1 MSTYFNADNTNSL
14 EIRNI
19 RKIKVNTDFTDST
32 KIENNQPTIQV
43 DTNDTETLAV
53 EDVNIDENF
62 NLGVAEKYATQNN
75 TVEDKIQ
82 ILLNQQVSA
91 ANKRETVQPV
101 IFEDED
107 FSSKPTTSNKVNNAA
122 FSCEVNSLERNLPN
136 WLVNKIKINLVNYEQ
151 GSEDYNNKFI
161 EKALDA
167 MESSGFLVNNRFE
180 SLGIKNLDLEQKY
193 NNIQNKILQD
203 TKPLADMTKAQNRL
217 EAANAN
223 AANKTKTVN
232 KDFADNTVAE
242 QNNTVTNTVAPTT
255 YSASTA
261 IAKKPQTVEELNQA
275 LNVAEDEKATQQQA
289 LNDATS
295 GSSEELQGL
304 QANIDQNYQTYT
316 EQLEKVD
323 VELAEQFKKIEAD
336 LNDKETEVKTNEQNI
351 STKETEISN
360 SQTTY
365 DNAVSHTSS
374 LKGQKELLENQKSNL
389 SSSNMQPEQLTPAQ
403 RQIDSQISS
412 ISGAISEAETAE
424 QEALKDLDKQKE
436 ELEKLKEKKEKLAGE
451 FDDIKQEK
459 ADFEAKLPA
468 ENQELNNAKTNYENS
483 KAEYARVQANAV
495 SGAQNGIEAA
505 QNKINNIKTEI
516 ANLENNSIKYDYGVG
531 AKTMYNSKVG
541 EQLANAAHIVDGTGG
556 WCLRGVTKTLNRAFG
571 LQGENY
577 TASRASAAADAADF
591 LAGDKEGWEVFSQH
605 FMEDTLATREDLD
618 NLPAGAVVI
627 WDRSVGP
634 YGHISVSLGN
644 GLESSDHIQ
653 SQAKW
658 EGNFRVFYPVQ

>member
-19 RKIKVNTDFTDST
+19 RKIKVNKDFTDST

-43 DTNDTETLAV
+43 NTNDTETLAV

-91 ANKRETVQPV
+91 ANKPETVQPV

-107 FSSKPTTSNKVNNAA
+107 FSSKPTTSNKVNNTA
-122 FSCEVNSLERNLPN
+122 FSSEVNSLERNLPN
-136 WLVNKIKINLVNYEQ
+136 WLVNEIKINLVNYEQ

-161 EKALDA
+161 EKALDT

-203 TKPLADMTKAQNRL
+203 TKPLADMAKAQNRL

-223 AANKTKTVN
+223 AANKTETVN

-261 IAKKPQTVEELNQA
+261 SAEKPQTVEELNQA
-275 LNVAEDEKATQQQA
+275 LNAAEAEKATQQQA
-289 LNDATS
+289 LSDATS

-304 QANIDQNYQTYT
+304 QANIDQNYQAYT

-323 VELAEQFKKIEAD
+323 VDLAKQFEEIEAN
-336 LNDKETEVKTNEQNI
+336 LNDKETDVKTNEQNI

-374 LKGQKELLENQKSNL
+374 LKNQKELLENQKSNL
-389 SSSNMQPEQLTPAQ
+389 SSSNMQPEQLASAQ
-403 RQIDSQISS
+403 SQIDTQISS
-412 ISGAISEAETAE
+412 ISDAISEAETAE
-424 QEALKDLDKQKE
+424 KEALEDLDKQKE
-436 ELEKLKEKKEKLAGE
+436 ELEKLNEEKEKLAGE
-451 FDDIKQEK
+451 LDDIKQEK

-531 AKTMYNSKVG
+531 AKTMYNSQVG

>member
-91 ANKRETVQPV
+91 TNKRETVQPV

-203 TKPLADMTKAQNRL
+203 TKPLANMTKAQNRL

-223 AANKTKTVN
+223 AANKTETVN
-232 KDFADNTVAE
+232 KDFAD
-242 QNNTVTNTVAPTT
+242 NTVAPTT

-336 LNDKETEVKTNEQNI
+336 LNDKETEVKINEQNI

-365 DNAVSHTSS
+365 NNAVSHTSS
-374 LKGQKELLENQKSNL
+374 LKAQKELLENQKSNL
-389 SSSNMQPEQLTPAQ
+389 SSSNMQPEQLTSAQ
-403 RQIDSQISS
+403 SQINTQISS
-412 ISGAISEAETAE
+412 ISEAISEAETAE

-436 ELEKLKEKKEKLAGE
+436 ELEKLNEEKEKLAGE

-658 EGNFRVFYPVQ
+658 DGNFRVFYPIQ

>member
-1 MSTYFNADNTNSL
+1 MSDYFNADNTNSL

-19 RKIKVNTDFTDST
+19 RKIKVNKDFTDST

-43 DTNDTETLAV
+43 NTNDTETLAV

-91 ANKRETVQPV
+91 ANKPETVQPV

-107 FSSKPTTSNKVNNAA
+107 FSSKPTTSNKVNNTA
-122 FSCEVNSLERNLPN
+122 FSSEVNSLERNLPN
-136 WLVNKIKINLVNYEQ
+136 WLVNEIKINLVNYEQ

-161 EKALDA
+161 EKALDT

-203 TKPLADMTKAQNRL
+203 TKPLADMAKAQNRL

-223 AANKTKTVN
+223 AANKTETVN

-261 IAKKPQTVEELNQA
+261 SAEKPQTVEELNQA
-275 LNVAEDEKATQQQA
+275 LNAAEAEKATQQQA

-295 GSSEELQGL
+295 GSSAELQGL

-323 VELAEQFKKIEAD
+323 VELAEQFKEIEAH
-336 LNDKETEVKTNEQNI
+336 LNDKETEVKTNEKNI

-374 LKGQKELLENQKSNL
+374 LKAQKELLENQKSNL
-389 SSSNMQPEQLTPAQ
+389 SSSNMQPDQLTSAQ
-403 RQIDSQISS
+403 SQIDTQLSS

-436 ELEKLKEKKEKLAGE
+436 ELEKLNEEKERLAGE

>member
-203 TKPLADMTKAQNRL
+203 TKPLANMTKAQNRL

-223 AANKTKTVN
+223 AANKTETVN
-232 KDFADNTVAE
+232 KDFAD
-242 QNNTVTNTVAPTT
+242 NTVAPTT

-323 VELAEQFKKIEAD
+323 VDLAKQFKVIEEK
-336 LNDKETEVKTNEQNI
+336 LNAKETEVKTNEQNI

-389 SSSNMQPEQLTPAQ
+389 SSSNMQPEQLTSAQ
-403 RQIDSQISS
+403 SQINTQISS
-412 ISGAISEAETAE
+412 ISEAISEAETAE
-424 QEALKDLDKQKE
+424 QEALEDLDKQKE
-436 ELEKLKEKKEKLAGE
+436 ELEKLNEEKEKLAGE

-658 EGNFRVFYPVQ
+658 DGNFRVFYPVQ

>member
-43 DTNDTETLAV
+43 NTNDTETLAV

-91 ANKRETVQPV
+91 ANKPETVQPV

-107 FSSKPTTSNKVNNAA
+107 FSSKPTTSNKVNNTA
-122 FSCEVNSLERNLPN
+122 FSSEVNSLERNLPN
-136 WLVNKIKINLVNYEQ
+136 WLVNEIKINLVNYEQ

-161 EKALDA
+161 EKALDT

-203 TKPLADMTKAQNRL
+203 TKPLADMAKAQNRL

-223 AANKTKTVN
+223 AANKTETVN

-261 IAKKPQTVEELNQA
+261 SAEKPQTVEELNQA
-275 LNVAEDEKATQQQA
+275 LNVAEGEKATQQQA
-289 LNDATS
+289 LSDATS

-304 QANIDQNYQTYT
+304 QANIDQNYQAYT

-323 VELAEQFKKIEAD
+323 VELAKQFEEIEAN
-336 LNDKETEVKTNEQNI
+336 LNDKETDVKTNEQNI
-351 STKETEISN
+351 ATKETEISN

-374 LKGQKELLENQKSNL
+374 LKNQKDLLENQKSNL
-389 SSSNMQPEQLTPAQ
+389 SSSNMQPEQLASAQ
-403 RQIDSQISS
+403 SQIGTQISN
-412 ISGAISEAETAE
+412 ISGAILEAETAE
-424 QEALKDLDKQKE
+424 KEALRDLNKQKE
-436 ELEKLKEKKEKLAGE
+436 DLKKLNEEKEKLAGE
-451 FDDIKQEK
+451 LDGIKRDK

-531 AKTMYNSKVG
+531 AKTMYNSQVG

>member
-19 RKIKVNTDFTDST
+19 RKIKVNKDFTDST

-43 DTNDTETLAV
+43 NTNDTETLAV

-91 ANKRETVQPV
+91 ANKPETVQPV

-107 FSSKPTTSNKVNNAA
+107 FSNKPTTSNKVNNTA
-122 FSCEVNSLERNLPN
+122 FSSEVNSLERNLPN
-136 WLVNKIKINLVNYEQ
+136 WLVNEIKINLVNYEQ

-161 EKALDA
+161 EKALDT

-203 TKPLADMTKAQNRL
+203 TKPLADMAKAQNRL

-223 AANKTKTVN
+223 AANKTETVN

-261 IAKKPQTVEELNQA
+261 SAEKPQTVEELNQA
-275 LNVAEDEKATQQQA
+275 LNAAEGEKATQQQA
-289 LNDATS
+289 LSDATS

-304 QANIDQNYQTYT
+304 QANIDQNYQAYT

-323 VELAEQFKKIEAD
+323 VDLAKQFEEIEAK
-336 LNDKETEVKTNEQNI
+336 LNDKETDVKTNEQNI

-374 LKGQKELLENQKSNL
+374 LKNQKELLENQKSNL
-389 SSSNMQPEQLTPAQ
+389 SSSNMQPEQLASAQ
-403 RQIDSQISS
+403 SQIDTQISS
-412 ISGAISEAETAE
+412 ISDAISEAETAE
-424 QEALKDLDKQKE
+424 KEALEDLDKQKE
-436 ELEKLKEKKEKLAGE
+436 ELEKLNEEKEKLAGE
-451 FDDIKQEK
+451 LDDIKQEK

-531 AKTMYNSKVG
+531 AKTMYNSQVG

>member
-203 TKPLADMTKAQNRL
+203 TKPLANMTKAQNRL

-223 AANKTKTVN
+223 AANKTETVN
-232 KDFADNTVAE
+232 KDFAD
-242 QNNTVTNTVAPTT
+242 NTVAPTT

-336 LNDKETEVKTNEQNI
+336 LNDKETEVKINEQNI

-365 DNAVSHTSS
+365 NNAVSHTSS
-374 LKGQKELLENQKSNL
+374 LKAQKELLENQKSNL
-389 SSSNMQPEQLTPAQ
+389 SSSNMQPEQLTSAQ
-403 RQIDSQISS
+403 SQINTQISS
-412 ISGAISEAETAE
+412 ISEAISEAETAE

-436 ELEKLKEKKEKLAGE
+436 ELEKLNEEKEKLAGE

-658 EGNFRVFYPVQ
+658 DGNFRVFYPIQ

>member
-19 RKIKVNTDFTDST
+19 RKFKVNTDFTDST

-43 DTNDTETLAV
+43 NTNDTETLAV

-91 ANKRETVQPV
+91 ANKPETVQPV

-107 FSSKPTTSNKVNNAA
+107 FSNKPTTSNKVNNTA
-122 FSCEVNSLERNLPN
+122 FSSEVNSLERNLPN
-136 WLVNKIKINLVNYEQ
+136 WLVNEIKINLVNYEQ

-161 EKALDA
+161 EKALDT

-203 TKPLADMTKAQNRL
+203 TKPLADMAKAQNRL

-223 AANKTKTVN
+223 VANKTETVN

-261 IAKKPQTVEELNQA
+261 SAEKPQTVEELNQA
-275 LNVAEDEKATQQQA
+275 LNAAEAEKATQQQA
-289 LNDATS
+289 LSDATS

-304 QANIDQNYQTYT
+304 QANIDQNYQAYT

-323 VELAEQFKKIEAD
+323 VDLAKQFEEIEAN
-336 LNDKETEVKTNEQNI
+336 LNDKETDVKTNEQNI

-374 LKGQKELLENQKSNL
+374 LKDQKELLENQKSNL
-389 SSSNMQPEQLTPAQ
+389 SSSNMQPEQLASAQ
-403 RQIDSQISS
+403 SQIDTQISS

-424 QEALKDLDKQKE
+424 QEALKDLNQQKE
-436 ELEKLKEKKEKLAGE
+436 DLKKLNEEKEKLAGE
-451 FDDIKQEK
+451 LDGIKQEK

-531 AKTMYNSKVG
+531 AKTMYNSQVG

>member
-19 RKIKVNTDFTDST
+19 RKIKVNKDFTDST

-43 DTNDTETLAV
+43 NTNDTETLAV

-91 ANKRETVQPV
+91 ANKPETVQPV

-107 FSSKPTTSNKVNNAA
+107 FSSKPTTSNKVNNTA
-122 FSCEVNSLERNLPN
+122 FSSEVNSLERNLPN
-136 WLVNKIKINLVNYEQ
+136 WLVNEIKINLVNYEQ

-161 EKALDA
+161 EKALDT

-203 TKPLADMTKAQNRL
+203 TKPLADMAKAQNRL

-223 AANKTKTVN
+223 AANKTETVN

-261 IAKKPQTVEELNQA
+261 SAEKPQTVEELNQA
-275 LNVAEDEKATQQQA
+275 LNAAEGEKATQQQA
-289 LNDATS
+289 LSDATS

-304 QANIDQNYQTYT
+304 QANIDQNYQAYT

-323 VELAEQFKKIEAD
+323 VDLAEQFKEIEAN
-336 LNDKETEVKTNEQNI
+336 LNAKETEVTNNQQAITEQ
-351 STKETEISN
+351 ETTVSN

-374 LKGQKELLENQKSNL
+374 LKDQKDLLENQKSNL
-389 SSSNMQPEQLTPAQ
+389 SSSNMQPEQLASAQ
-403 RQIDSQISS
+403 SQIGTQISN
-412 ISGAISEAETAE
+412 ISGAILEAETAE
-424 QEALKDLDKQKE
+424 KEALRDLNKQKE
-436 ELEKLKEKKEKLAGE
+436 DLKKLNEEKEKLAGE
-451 FDDIKQEK
+451 LDGIKRDK

-531 AKTMYNSKVG
+531 AKTMYNSQVG

>member
-43 DTNDTETLAV
+43 NTNDTETLAV

-82 ILLNQQVSA
+82 ILLNQQVTTVD
-91 ANKRETVQPV
+91 KPETVQPV

-107 FSSKPTTSNKVNNAA
+107 FSSKPTTKVNNTA
-122 FSCEVNSLERNLPN
+122 FSSEVNSLERNLPN
-136 WLVNKIKINLVNYEQ
+136 WLVNEIKINLVNYEQ

-161 EKALDA
+161 EKALDT

-203 TKPLADMTKAQNRL
+203 TKPLADMAKAQNRL

-223 AANKTKTVN
+223 AANKTETVN

-261 IAKKPQTVEELNQA
+261 SAEKPQTVEELNQA
-275 LNVAEDEKATQQQA
+275 LNVAEGEKTTQQQA

-295 GSSEELQGL
+295 GSSAELQGL

-323 VELAEQFKKIEAD
+323 VELAKQFKEIEAH
-336 LNDKETEVKTNEQNI
+336 LNDKETDVKKNEQNI

-374 LKGQKELLENQKSNL
+374 LKNQKDLLENQKSNL
-389 SSSNMQPEQLTPAQ
+389 SSSNMQPEQLASAQ
-403 RQIDSQISS
+403 SQIDTQISS

-424 QEALKDLDKQKE
+424 KEALRDLNKQKE
-436 ELEKLKEKKEKLAGE
+436 DLKKLNEEKEKLAGE
-451 FDDIKQEK
+451 LDGIKQEK

-495 SGAQNGIEAA
+495 SGAQSGIEAA

-531 AKTMYNSKVG
+531 AKTMYNSEVG

>member
-19 RKIKVNTDFTDST
+19 RKIKVNKDFTDST

-43 DTNDTETLAV
+43 NTNDTETLAV

-91 ANKRETVQPV
+91 ANKPETVQPV

-107 FSSKPTTSNKVNNAA
+107 FSSKPTTSNKVNNTA
-122 FSCEVNSLERNLPN
+122 FSSEVNSLERNLPN
-136 WLVNKIKINLVNYEQ
+136 WLVNEIKINLVNYEQ

-161 EKALDA
+161 EKALDT

-203 TKPLADMTKAQNRL
+203 TKPLADMAKAQNRL

-223 AANKTKTVN
+223 AANKTETAN
-232 KDFADNTVAE
+232 KDFADNTVVE

-261 IAKKPQTVEELNQA
+261 SAEKPQTVEELNQA
-275 LNVAEDEKATQQQA
+275 LNAAEAEKATQQQA
-289 LNDATS
+289 LSDATS

-304 QANIDQNYQTYT
+304 QANIDQNYQAYT

-323 VELAEQFKKIEAD
+323 VDLAKQFEEIEAN
-336 LNDKETEVKTNEQNI
+336 LNDKETDVKTNEQNI

-374 LKGQKELLENQKSNL
+374 LKNQKELLENQKSNL
-389 SSSNMQPEQLTPAQ
+389 SSSNMQPEQLASAQ
-403 RQIDSQISS
+403 SQIDTQISS
-412 ISGAISEAETAE
+412 ISDAISEAETAE
-424 QEALKDLDKQKE
+424 KEALEDLDKQKE
-436 ELEKLKEKKEKLAGE
+436 ELEKLNEEKEKLAGE
-451 FDDIKQEK
+451 LDDIKQEK

-531 AKTMYNSKVG
+531 AKTMYNSQVG

>member
-19 RKIKVNTDFTDST
+19 RKIKVNKDFTDST

-43 DTNDTETLAV
+43 NTNDTETLAV

-107 FSSKPTTSNKVNNAA
+107 FSSKPTTSNKVNNTA
-122 FSCEVNSLERNLPN
+122 FSSEVNSLERNLPN
-136 WLVNKIKINLVNYEQ
+136 WLVNEIKINLVNYEQ

-161 EKALDA
+161 EKALDT

-203 TKPLADMTKAQNRL
+203 TKPLADMAKAQNRL

-223 AANKTKTVN
+223 AANKTETVN

-261 IAKKPQTVEELNQA
+261 SAEKPQTVEELNQA
-275 LNVAEDEKATQQQA
+275 LNAAEAEKATQQQA
-289 LNDATS
+289 LSDATS

-304 QANIDQNYQTYT
+304 QANIDQNYQAYT

-323 VELAEQFKKIEAD
+323 VELAEQFKEIEAH
-336 LNDKETEVKTNEQNI
+336 LNDKETEVKTNEKNI

-374 LKGQKELLENQKSNL
+374 LKAQKELLENQKSNL
-389 SSSNMQPEQLTPAQ
+389 SSSNMQPDQLTSAQ
-403 RQIDSQISS
+403 SQIDTQLSN

-424 QEALKDLDKQKE
+424 QEALRDLNKQKE
-436 ELEKLKEKKEKLAGE
+436 DLKKLNEEKEKLAGE
-451 FDDIKQEK
+451 LDGIKQEK

-495 SGAQNGIEAA
+495 SGAQSGIEAA

-531 AKTMYNSKVG
+531 AKTMYNSEVG

>member
-1 MSTYFNADNTNSL
+1 MSDYFNADNTNSL

-19 RKIKVNTDFTDST
+19 RKIKVNTDFADST

-43 DTNDTETLAV
+43 NTNDTETLAV

-91 ANKRETVQPV
+91 ANKPETVQPV

-136 WLVNKIKINLVNYEQ
+136 WLVNEIKINLVNYKQ

-161 EKALDA
+161 EKALDT

-203 TKPLADMTKAQNRL
+203 TKPLADMAKAQNRL

-223 AANKTKTVN
+223 AANKTETVN

-261 IAKKPQTVEELNQA
+261 STEKPQTVEELNQA
-275 LNVAEDEKATQQQA
+275 LNAAEAEKTTQQQA

-295 GSSEELQGL
+295 GSSAELQGL

-323 VELAEQFKKIEAD
+323 VELAEQFKEIEAH

-374 LKGQKELLENQKSNL
+374 LKAQKELLENQKSNL
-389 SSSNMQPEQLTPAQ
+389 SSSNMQPDQLTSAQ
-403 RQIDSQISS
+403 SQIDTQLSS

-436 ELEKLKEKKEKLAGE
+436 ELEKLNEEKERLAGE

-658 EGNFRVFYPVQ
+658 EGNFRVFYPIQ

>member
-43 DTNDTETLAV
+43 NTNDTETLAV

-107 FSSKPTTSNKVNNAA
+107 FSSKPTTSNKVNNTA
-122 FSCEVNSLERNLPN
+122 FSSEVNSLERNLPN
-136 WLVNKIKINLVNYEQ
+136 WLVNEIKINLVNYEQ

-161 EKALDA
+161 EKALDT

-203 TKPLADMTKAQNRL
+203 TKPLADMAKAQNRL

-223 AANKTKTVN
+223 AANKTETVN

-261 IAKKPQTVEELNQA
+261 SAEKPQTVEELNQA
-275 LNVAEDEKATQQQA
+275 LNAAEGEKATQQQA
-289 LNDATS
+289 LSDATS

-304 QANIDQNYQTYT
+304 QANIDQNYQAYT

-323 VELAEQFKKIEAD
+323 VDLAKQFEEIEAK
-336 LNDKETEVKTNEQNI
+336 LNDKETDVKTNEQNI

-374 LKGQKELLENQKSNL
+374 LKNQKDLLENQKSNL
-389 SSSNMQPEQLTPAQ
+389 SSSNMQPEQLASAQ
-403 RQIDSQISS
+403 SQIGTQISN
-412 ISGAISEAETAE
+412 ISGAILEAETAE
-424 QEALKDLDKQKE
+424 KEALRDLNKQKE
-436 ELEKLKEKKEKLAGE
+436 DLKKLNEEKEKLAGE
-451 FDDIKQEK
+451 LDGIKRDK

-531 AKTMYNSKVG
+531 AKTMYNSQVG

>member
-336 LNDKETEVKTNEQNI
+336 LNDKETEVKINEQNI

-365 DNAVSHTSS
+365 NNAVSHTSS
-374 LKGQKELLENQKSNL
+374 LKAQKELLENQKSNL
-389 SSSNMQPEQLTPAQ
+389 SSSNMQPEQLTSVQ

-658 EGNFRVFYPVQ
+658 DGKFRVFYPIQ

>member
-323 VELAEQFKKIEAD
+323 VDLAKQFKVIEAK
-336 LNDKETEVKTNEQNI
+336 LNAKETEVKTNEQNI

-389 SSSNMQPEQLTPAQ
+389 SSSNMQPEQLTSAQ
-403 RQIDSQISS
+403 NQIDSQISS

-436 ELEKLKEKKEKLAGE
+436 ELEKLNEKKEKLAGE

-653 SQAKW
+653 PQAKW
-658 EGNFRVFYPVQ
+658 DGNFRVFYPIR

>member
-19 RKIKVNTDFTDST
+19 RKIKVNKDFTDST

-43 DTNDTETLAV
+43 NTNDTETLAV

-91 ANKRETVQPV
+91 ANKPETVQPV

-107 FSSKPTTSNKVNNAA
+107 FSSKPTTSNKVNNTA
-122 FSCEVNSLERNLPN
+122 FSSEVNSLERNLPN
-136 WLVNKIKINLVNYEQ
+136 WLVNEIKINLVNYEQ

-161 EKALDA
+161 EKALDT

-203 TKPLADMTKAQNRL
+203 TKPLADMAKAQNRL

-223 AANKTKTVN
+223 AANKTETVN

-261 IAKKPQTVEELNQA
+261 SAEKPQTVEELNQA
-275 LNVAEDEKATQQQA
+275 LNAAEAEKATQQQA
-289 LNDATS
+289 LSDATS

-304 QANIDQNYQTYT
+304 QANIDQNYQAYT

-323 VELAEQFKKIEAD
+323 VDLAKQFEEIEAN
-336 LNDKETEVKTNEQNI
+336 LNDKETDVKTNEQNI

-374 LKGQKELLENQKSNL
+374 LKNQKELLENQKSNL
-389 SSSNMQPEQLTPAQ
+389 SSSNMQPEQLASAQ
-403 RQIDSQISS
+403 SQIGTQISN
-412 ISGAISEAETAE
+412 ISGAILEAETAE
-424 QEALKDLDKQKE
+424 KEALRDLNKQKE
-436 ELEKLKEKKEKLAGE
+436 DLKKLNEEKEKLAGE
-451 FDDIKQEK
+451 LDDIKQEK

-495 SGAQNGIEAA
+495 SGAQSGIEAA

-531 AKTMYNSKVG
+531 AKTMYNSEVG

>member
-91 ANKRETVQPV
+91 TNKRETVQPV
-101 IFEDED
+101 IFEDDD

-203 TKPLADMTKAQNRL
+203 TKPLANMTKAQNRL

-223 AANKTKTVN
+223 AANKTETVN
-232 KDFADNTVAE
+232 KDFAD
-242 QNNTVTNTVAPTT
+242 NTVAPTT

-336 LNDKETEVKTNEQNI
+336 LNDKETEVKINEQNI

-365 DNAVSHTSS
+365 NNAVSHTSS
-374 LKGQKELLENQKSNL
+374 LKAQKELLENQKSNL
-389 SSSNMQPEQLTPAQ
+389 SSSNMQPEQLTSAQ
-403 RQIDSQISS
+403 SQINTQISS
-412 ISGAISEAETAE
+412 ISEAISEAETAE

-436 ELEKLKEKKEKLAGE
+436 ELEKLNEEKEKLAGE

-658 EGNFRVFYPVQ
+658 DGNFRVFYPIQ

>member
-203 TKPLADMTKAQNRL
+203 TKPLANMTKAQNRL

-223 AANKTKTVN
+223 AANKTETVN
-232 KDFADNTVAE
+232 KDFAD
-242 QNNTVTNTVAPTT
+242 NTVAPTT

-295 GSSEELQGL
+295 GSSQELQGL

-389 SSSNMQPEQLTPAQ
+389 SSSNMQPEQLTSAQ
-403 RQIDSQISS
+403 SQINTQISS
-412 ISGAISEAETAE
+412 ISEAISEAETAE

-436 ELEKLKEKKEKLAGE
+436 ELEKLNEEKEKLAGE
-451 FDDIKQEK
+451 FDAIKQEK

-516 ANLENNSIKYDYGVG
+516 ANLENKSIKYDYGVG

-556 WCLRGVTKTLNRAFG
+556 WCLRGVTKTLNRAFV

-658 EGNFRVFYPVQ
+658 DGNFRVFYPIR

>member
-19 RKIKVNTDFTDST
+19 RKIKVNKDFTDST

-43 DTNDTETLAV
+43 NTNDTETLAV

-107 FSSKPTTSNKVNNAA
+107 FSSKPTTSNKVNNTA
-122 FSCEVNSLERNLPN
+122 FSSEVNSLERNLPN
-136 WLVNKIKINLVNYEQ
+136 WLVNEIKINLVNYEQ

-161 EKALDA
+161 EKALDT

-203 TKPLADMTKAQNRL
+203 TKPLADMAKAQNRL

-223 AANKTKTVN
+223 AANKTETVN

-261 IAKKPQTVEELNQA
+261 SAEKPQTVEELNQA
-275 LNVAEDEKATQQQA
+275 LNAAEAEKATQQQA
-289 LNDATS
+289 LSDATS
-295 GSSEELQGL
+295 GSSAELQGL

-323 VELAEQFKKIEAD
+323 VDLAKQFEEIEAK
-336 LNDKETEVKTNEQNI
+336 LNAKETDVKTNEQNI

-374 LKGQKELLENQKSNL
+374 LKNQKDLLENQKSNL
-389 SSSNMQPEQLTPAQ
+389 SSSNMQPEQLASAQ
-403 RQIDSQISS
+403 SQIDAQISS
-412 ISGAISEAETAE
+412 ISDAISEAETAE
-424 QEALKDLDKQKE
+424 QEALEDLDKQKE
-436 ELEKLKEKKEKLAGE
+436 ELEKLNEEKERLAGE

-577 TASRASAAADAADF
+577 TASRTSAAADAADF

>member
-91 ANKRETVQPV
+91 TNKRETVQPV

-203 TKPLADMTKAQNRL
+203 TKPLANMTKAQNRL

-223 AANKTKTVN
+223 AANKTETVN
-232 KDFADNTVAE
+232 KDFAD
-242 QNNTVTNTVAPTT
+242 NTVAPTT

-365 DNAVSHTSS
+365 NNAVSHTSS
-374 LKGQKELLENQKSNL
+374 LKAQKELLENQKSNL
-389 SSSNMQPEQLTPAQ
+389 SSSNMQPEQLTSAQ

-436 ELEKLKEKKEKLAGE
+436 ELEKLNEEKEKLAGE

-658 EGNFRVFYPVQ
+658 DGNFRVFYPIQ

>member
-19 RKIKVNTDFTDST
+19 RKIKVNKDFTDST

-43 DTNDTETLAV
+43 NTNDTETLAV

-107 FSSKPTTSNKVNNAA
+107 FSSKPTTSNKVNNTA
-122 FSCEVNSLERNLPN
+122 FSSEVNSLERNLPN
-136 WLVNKIKINLVNYEQ
+136 WLVNEIKINLVNYEQ

-161 EKALDA
+161 EKALDT

-203 TKPLADMTKAQNRL
+203 TKPLADMAKAQNRL

-223 AANKTKTVN
+223 AANKTETVN

-261 IAKKPQTVEELNQA
+261 SAEKPQTVEELNQA
-275 LNVAEDEKATQQQA
+275 LNAAEAEKATQQQA
-289 LNDATS
+289 LSDATS

-304 QANIDQNYQTYT
+304 QANIDQNYQAYT

-323 VELAEQFKKIEAD
+323 VDLAKQFEEIEAN
-336 LNDKETEVKTNEQNI
+336 LNDKETDVKTNEQNI

-374 LKGQKELLENQKSNL
+374 LKNQKELLENQKSNL
-389 SSSNMQPEQLTPAQ
+389 SSSNMQPEQLASAQ
-403 RQIDSQISS
+403 SQIDTQISS
-412 ISGAISEAETAE
+412 ISDAISEAETAE
-424 QEALKDLDKQKE
+424 QEALKDLDNQKE
-436 ELEKLKEKKEKLAGE
+436 DLKKLNEEKEKLAGE
-451 FDDIKQEK
+451 LDDIKQEK

>member
-43 DTNDTETLAV
+43 NTNDTETLAV

-91 ANKRETVQPV
+91 ANKPETVQPV

-107 FSSKPTTSNKVNNAA
+107 FSSKPTTSNKVNNTA
-122 FSCEVNSLERNLPN
+122 FSSEVNSLERNLPN
-136 WLVNKIKINLVNYEQ
+136 WLVNEIKINLVNYEQ

-161 EKALDA
+161 EKALDT

-203 TKPLADMTKAQNRL
+203 TKPLADMAKAQNRL

-223 AANKTKTVN
+223 AANKTETVN

-261 IAKKPQTVEELNQA
+261 SAEKPQTVEELNQA
-275 LNVAEDEKATQQQA
+275 LNAAEAEKATQQQA
-289 LNDATS
+289 LSDATS
-295 GSSEELQGL
+295 GSSAELQGL
-304 QANIDQNYQTYT
+304 QANIDQNYQAYT

-323 VELAEQFKKIEAD
+323 VELAKQFKEIEAN
-336 LNDKETEVKTNEQNI
+336 LNAKETEVTNNQQAITEQ
-351 STKETEISN
+351 ETTVSN

-374 LKGQKELLENQKSNL
+374 LKDQKELLENQKSNL
-389 SSSNMQPEQLTPAQ
+389 SSSNMQPEQLASAQ
-403 RQIDSQISS
+403 SQIDAQISS
-412 ISGAISEAETAE
+412 ISDAISEAETAE
-424 QEALKDLDKQKE
+424 QEALKDLDNQKE
-436 ELEKLKEKKEKLAGE
+436 ELEKLNEEKEKLAGE
-451 FDDIKQEK
+451 LDDIKQEK

-483 KAEYARVQANAV
+483 KAEFASAQANAV
-495 SGAQNGIEAA
+495 SGAQSGIEAA

-531 AKTMYNSKVG
+531 AKTMYNSQVG

>member
-19 RKIKVNTDFTDST
+19 RKIKVNKDFTDST

-43 DTNDTETLAV
+43 NTNDTETLAV
-53 EDVNIDENF
+53 ENVNIDENF

-75 TVEDKIQ
+75 IVEDKIQ

-107 FSSKPTTSNKVNNAA
+107 FSSKPTTSNKVNNTA
-122 FSCEVNSLERNLPN
+122 FSSEVNSLERNLPN
-136 WLVNKIKINLVNYEQ
+136 WLVNEIKINLVNYEQ

-161 EKALDA
+161 EKALDT

-203 TKPLADMTKAQNRL
+203 TKPLADMAKAQNRL

-223 AANKTKTVN
+223 AANKTETVN

-261 IAKKPQTVEELNQA
+261 SAEKPQTVEELNQA
-275 LNVAEDEKATQQQA
+275 LNVAEAEKATQQQA
-289 LNDATS
+289 LSDATS
-295 GSSEELQGL
+295 GSSEELQGM

-323 VELAEQFKKIEAD
+323 VELAKQFKEIEAN
-336 LNDKETEVKTNEQNI
+336 LNAKETEVKTNEQNI

-374 LKGQKELLENQKSNL
+374 LKDQKELLENQKSNL
-389 SSSNMQPEQLTPAQ
+389 SSSNMQPEQLASAQ
-403 RQIDSQISS
+403 SQIDAQISS
-412 ISGAISEAETAE
+412 ISDAISEAETAE
-424 QEALKDLDKQKE
+424 QEALRDLNKQKE
-436 ELEKLKEKKEKLAGE
+436 DLKKLNEEKEKLAGE
-451 FDDIKQEK
+451 LDGFKQEK

-531 AKTMYNSKVG
+531 AKTMYNSQVG

>member
-19 RKIKVNTDFTDST
+19 RKIKVNKDFTDST

-43 DTNDTETLAV
+43 NTNDTETLAV

-82 ILLNQQVSA
+82 ILLNQQVTTVD
-91 ANKRETVQPV
+91 KPETVQPV

-107 FSSKPTTSNKVNNAA
+107 FSSKPTTKVNNTA
-122 FSCEVNSLERNLPN
+122 FSSEVNSLERNLPN
-136 WLVNKIKINLVNYEQ
+136 WLVNEIKINLVNYEQ

-161 EKALDA
+161 EKALDT

-203 TKPLADMTKAQNRL
+203 TKPLADMAKAQNRL

-223 AANKTKTVN
+223 AANKTETVN

-261 IAKKPQTVEELNQA
+261 SAEKPQTVEELNQA
-275 LNVAEDEKATQQQA
+275 LNVAEGEKTTQQQA

-295 GSSEELQGL
+295 GSSAELQGL

-323 VELAEQFKKIEAD
+323 VELAKQFKEIEAH
-336 LNDKETEVKTNEQNI
+336 LNDKETEVKTNEKNI

-374 LKGQKELLENQKSNL
+374 LKAQKELLENQKSNL
-389 SSSNMQPEQLTPAQ
+389 SSSNMQPEQLTSAQ
-403 RQIDSQISS
+403 SQIDTQLSS

-424 QEALKDLDKQKE
+424 QEALEDLDKQKE
-436 ELEKLKEKKEKLAGE
+436 ELEKLNEEKERLAGE

-658 EGNFRVFYPVQ
+658 EGNFRVFYPIQ

>member
-43 DTNDTETLAV
+43 NTNDTETLAV

-82 ILLNQQVSA
+82 ILLNQQVTTVD
-91 ANKRETVQPV
+91 KPETVQPV

-107 FSSKPTTSNKVNNAA
+107 FSSKPTTKVNNTA
-122 FSCEVNSLERNLPN
+122 FSSEVNSLERNLPN
-136 WLVNKIKINLVNYEQ
+136 WLVNEIKINLVNYEQ

-161 EKALDA
+161 EKALDT

-203 TKPLADMTKAQNRL
+203 TKPLADMAKAQNRL

-223 AANKTKTVN
+223 AANKTETVN

-261 IAKKPQTVEELNQA
+261 SAEKPQTVEELNQA
-275 LNVAEDEKATQQQA
+275 LNVAEGEKTTQQQA

-295 GSSEELQGL
+295 GSSAELQGL

-323 VELAEQFKKIEAD
+323 VELAKQFKEIEAH
-336 LNDKETEVKTNEQNI
+336 LNDKETEVKTNEKNI

-374 LKGQKELLENQKSNL
+374 LKAQKELLENQKSNL
-389 SSSNMQPEQLTPAQ
+389 SSSNMQPEQLTSAQ
-403 RQIDSQISS
+403 SQIDTQLSS

-424 QEALKDLDKQKE
+424 QEALEDLDKQKE
-436 ELEKLKEKKEKLAGE
+436 ELEKLNEEKERLAGE

-658 EGNFRVFYPVQ
+658 EGNFRVFYPIQ

>member
-43 DTNDTETLAV
+43 NTNDTETLAV

-82 ILLNQQVSA
+82 ILLNQQVST
-91 ANKRETVQPV
+91 ANKHETVQPV

-136 WLVNKIKINLVNYEQ
+136 WLVNEIKINLVNYEQ

-223 AANKTKTVN
+223 AANKTETVN

-261 IAKKPQTVEELNQA
+261 SAEKPQTVEELNQA
-275 LNVAEDEKATQQQA
+275 LNVAEGEKTTQQQA

-295 GSSEELQGL
+295 GSSAELQGL

-323 VELAEQFKKIEAD
+323 VELAEQFKEIEAN
-336 LNDKETEVKTNEQNI
+336 LNAKETEVKTNEQNI

-374 LKGQKELLENQKSNL
+374 LKAQKELLENQKSNL
-389 SSSNMQPEQLTPAQ
+389 SSSNMQPEQLTSAQ
-403 RQIDSQISS
+403 SQIDAQISS
-412 ISGAISEAETAE
+412 ISDAISEAETAE
-424 QEALKDLDKQKE
+424 KEALEDLDKQKE
-436 ELEKLKEKKEKLAGE
+436 ELEKLNEEKEKLAGE
-451 FDDIKQEK
+451 LDDIKQEK

-495 SGAQNGIEAA
+495 SRAQNGIEAA

>member
-19 RKIKVNTDFTDST
+19 RKIKVNTDFTNST

-43 DTNDTETLAV
+43 NTNDTETLAV

-82 ILLNQQVSA
+82 ILLNKQVSA
-91 ANKRETVQPV
+91 ANKPETVQPV

-107 FSSKPTTSNKVNNAA
+107 FSSKPTTSNKVNNTA
-122 FSCEVNSLERNLPN
+122 FSSEVNSLERNLPN
-136 WLVNKIKINLVNYEQ
+136 WLVNEIKINLVNYEQ

-161 EKALDA
+161 EKALDT

-203 TKPLADMTKAQNRL
+203 TKPLADMAKAQNRL

-223 AANKTKTVN
+223 AANKTETVN
-232 KDFADNTVAE
+232 KDFADNTVSE

-261 IAKKPQTVEELNQA
+261 SAEKPQTVEELNQA
-275 LNVAEDEKATQQQA
+275 LNAAEGEKATQQQA
-289 LNDATS
+289 LSDATS
-295 GSSEELQGL
+295 GSSEEIQGL
-304 QANIDQNYQTYT
+304 QANIDQNYQAYT

-323 VELAEQFKKIEAD
+323 VDLAKQFEEIEAK
-336 LNDKETEVKTNEQNI
+336 LNDKETDVKTNEQNI

-374 LKGQKELLENQKSNL
+374 LKNQKELLENQKSNL
-389 SSSNMQPEQLTPAQ
+389 SSSNMQPEQLASAQ
-403 RQIDSQISS
+403 SQIDTQISS

-424 QEALKDLDKQKE
+424 QEALKDLNQQKE
-436 ELEKLKEKKEKLAGE
+436 DLKKLNEEKEKLAGE
-451 FDDIKQEK
+451 LDDIKQEK

-495 SGAQNGIEAA
+495 SGAQSGIEAA

-531 AKTMYNSKVG
+531 AKTMYNSQVG

>member
-223 AANKTKTVN
+223 AANKTETVN
-232 KDFADNTVAE
+232 KDFAD
-242 QNNTVTNTVAPTT
+242 NTVAPTT

-295 GSSEELQGL
+295 GSSQELQGL

-389 SSSNMQPEQLTPAQ
+389 SSSNMQPEQLTSAQ
-403 RQIDSQISS
+403 SQINTQISS
-412 ISGAISEAETAE
+412 ISEAISEAETAE

-436 ELEKLKEKKEKLAGE
+436 ELEKLNEEKEKLAGE

-516 ANLENNSIKYDYGVG
+516 ANLENKSIKYDYGVG

-556 WCLRGVTKTLNRAFG
+556 WCLRGVTKTLNRAFV

-653 SQAKW
+653 YSIPFSKNKF
-658 EGNFRVFYPVQ
+658 ETNKKPVDNRRLIF

>member
-203 TKPLADMTKAQNRL
+203 TKPLANMTKAQNRL

-223 AANKTKTVN
+223 AANKTETVN
-232 KDFADNTVAE
+232 KDFAD
-242 QNNTVTNTVAPTT
+242 NTVAPTT

-295 GSSEELQGL
+295 GSSQELQGL

-323 VELAEQFKKIEAD
+323 VDLAKQFKVIEEK
-336 LNDKETEVKTNEQNI
+336 LNAKETEVKTNEQNI

-389 SSSNMQPEQLTPAQ
+389 SSSNMQPEQLTSAQ
-403 RQIDSQISS
+403 SQINTQISS
-412 ISGAISEAETAE
+412 ISEAISEAETAE

-436 ELEKLKEKKEKLAGE
+436 ELEKLNEEKEKLAGE
-451 FDDIKQEK
+451 FDAIKQEK

-483 KAEYARVQANAV
+483 KAEYARVQANAI

-658 EGNFRVFYPVQ
+658 DGNFRVFYPIQ

>member
-19 RKIKVNTDFTDST
+19 RKIKVNKDFTDST

-43 DTNDTETLAV
+43 NTNDTETLAV

-107 FSSKPTTSNKVNNAA
+107 FSSKPTTSNKVNNTA
-122 FSCEVNSLERNLPN
+122 FSSEVNSLERNLPN
-136 WLVNKIKINLVNYEQ
+136 WLVNEIKINLVNYEQ

-161 EKALDA
+161 EKALDT

-203 TKPLADMTKAQNRL
+203 TKPLADMAKAQNRL

-223 AANKTKTVN
+223 AANKTETVN

-261 IAKKPQTVEELNQA
+261 SAEKPQTVEELNQA
-275 LNVAEDEKATQQQA
+275 LNAAEAEKATQQQA
-289 LNDATS
+289 LSDATS

-304 QANIDQNYQTYT
+304 QANIDQNYQAYT

-323 VELAEQFKKIEAD
+323 VDLAKQFEEIEAN
-336 LNDKETEVKTNEQNI
+336 LNDKETDVKTNEQNI

-374 LKGQKELLENQKSNL
+374 LKNQKELLENQKSNL
-389 SSSNMQPEQLTPAQ
+389 SSSNMQPEQLASAQ
-403 RQIDSQISS
+403 SQIDTQISS
-412 ISGAISEAETAE
+412 ISDAISEAETAE
-424 QEALKDLDKQKE
+424 QEALKDLDNQKE
-436 ELEKLKEKKEKLAGE
+436 DLEKLNEEKEKLAGE
-451 FDDIKQEK
+451 LDDIKQEK

-531 AKTMYNSKVG
+531 AKTMYNSEVG

>member
-19 RKIKVNTDFTDST
+19 RKIKVNTDFTNST

-43 DTNDTETLAV
+43 NTNDTETLAV

-82 ILLNQQVSA
+82 ILLNKQVSA
-91 ANKRETVQPV
+91 ANKPETVQPV

-107 FSSKPTTSNKVNNAA
+107 FSSKPTTSNKVNNTA
-122 FSCEVNSLERNLPN
+122 FSSEVNSLERNLPN
-136 WLVNKIKINLVNYEQ
+136 WLVNEIKINLVNYEQ

-161 EKALDA
+161 EKALDT

-203 TKPLADMTKAQNRL
+203 TKPLADMAKAQNRL

-223 AANKTKTVN
+223 AANKTETVN
-232 KDFADNTVAE
+232 KDFADNTVSE

-261 IAKKPQTVEELNQA
+261 SAEKPQTVEELNQA
-275 LNVAEDEKATQQQA
+275 LNAAEGEKATQQQA
-289 LNDATS
+289 LSDATS

-304 QANIDQNYQTYT
+304 QANIDQNYQAYT

-323 VELAEQFKKIEAD
+323 VDLAKQFEEIEAK
-336 LNDKETEVKTNEQNI
+336 LNDKETDVKTNEQNI

-374 LKGQKELLENQKSNL
+374 LKNQKELLENQKSNL
-389 SSSNMQPEQLTPAQ
+389 SSSNMQPEQLASAQ
-403 RQIDSQISS
+403 SQIDTQISS

-424 QEALKDLDKQKE
+424 QEALKDLNQQKE
-436 ELEKLKEKKEKLAGE
+436 DLKKLNEEKEKLAGE
-451 FDDIKQEK
+451 LDDIKQEK

-495 SGAQNGIEAA
+495 SGAQSGIEAA

-531 AKTMYNSKVG
+531 AKTMYNSQVG

>member
-91 ANKRETVQPV
+91 TNKRETVQPV

-203 TKPLADMTKAQNRL
+203 TKPLANMTKAQNRR

-223 AANKTKTVN
+223 AANKTETVN
-232 KDFADNTVAE
+232 KDFAD
-242 QNNTVTNTVAPTT
+242 NTVAPTT

-336 LNDKETEVKTNEQNI
+336 LNDKETEVKINEQNI

-365 DNAVSHTSS
+365 NNAVSHTSS
-374 LKGQKELLENQKSNL
+374 LKAQKELLENQKSNL
-389 SSSNMQPEQLTPAQ
+389 SSSNMQPEQLTSAQ
-403 RQIDSQISS
+403 SQINTQISS
-412 ISGAISEAETAE
+412 ISEAISEAETAE

-436 ELEKLKEKKEKLAGE
+436 ELEKLNEEKEKLAGE

-658 EGNFRVFYPVQ
+658 DGNFRVFYPIQ

>member
-223 AANKTKTVN
+223 AANKTETVN
-232 KDFADNTVAE
+232 KDFAD
-242 QNNTVTNTVAPTT
+242 NTVAPTT

-323 VELAEQFKKIEAD
+323 VDLAKQFKVIEEK
-336 LNDKETEVKTNEQNI
+336 LNAKETEVKTNEQNI

-389 SSSNMQPEQLTPAQ
+389 SSSNMQPEQLTSAQ

-658 EGNFRVFYPVQ
+658 NGNFRVFYPIQ

>member
-91 ANKRETVQPV
+91 TNKRETVQPV

-203 TKPLADMTKAQNRL
+203 TKPLANMTKAQNRL

-223 AANKTKTVN
+223 AANKTETVN
-232 KDFADNTVAE
+232 KDFAD
-242 QNNTVTNTVAPTT
+242 NTVAPTT

-295 GSSEELQGL
+295 GSSQELQGL

-323 VELAEQFKKIEAD
+323 VELAEHFKKIEAD
-336 LNDKETEVKTNEQNI
+336 LNDKETEVKKNEQNI

-365 DNAVSHTSS
+365 NNAVSHTSS
-374 LKGQKELLENQKSNL
+374 LKAQKELLENQKSNL
-389 SSSNMQPEQLTPAQ
+389 SSSNMQPEQLTSAQ
-403 RQIDSQISS
+403 RQIDSQILS

-436 ELEKLKEKKEKLAGE
+436 ELEKLNEEKEKLAGE
-451 FDDIKQEK
+451 FDAIKQEK

-516 ANLENNSIKYDYGVG
+516 ANLENKSIKYDYGVG

-556 WCLRGVTKTLNRAFG
+556 WCLRGVTKTLNRAFV

-653 SQAKW
+653 PQAKW
-658 EGNFRVFYPVQ
+658 EGNFRVFYPIQ

>member
-19 RKIKVNTDFTDST
+19 RKIKVNKDFTDST

-43 DTNDTETLAV
+43 NTNDTETLAV

-107 FSSKPTTSNKVNNAA
+107 FSSKPTTSNKVNNTA
-122 FSCEVNSLERNLPN
+122 FSSEVNSLERNLPN
-136 WLVNKIKINLVNYEQ
+136 WLVNEIKINLVNYEQ

-161 EKALDA
+161 EKALDT

-203 TKPLADMTKAQNRL
+203 TKPLADMAKAQNRL

-223 AANKTKTVN
+223 AANKTETVN

-261 IAKKPQTVEELNQA
+261 SAEKPQTVEELNQA
-275 LNVAEDEKATQQQA
+275 LNAAEAEKATQQQA
-289 LNDATS
+289 LSDATS

-304 QANIDQNYQTYT
+304 QANIDQNYQAYT

-323 VELAEQFKKIEAD
+323 VELAEQFKEIEAH
-336 LNDKETEVKTNEQNI
+336 LNDKETEVKTNEKNI

-374 LKGQKELLENQKSNL
+374 LKAQKELLENQKSNL
-389 SSSNMQPEQLTPAQ
+389 SSSNMQPDQLTSAQ
-403 RQIDSQISS
+403 SQIDTQLSS

-424 QEALKDLDKQKE
+424 KEALEDLNQQKE
-436 ELEKLKEKKEKLAGE
+436 DLKKLNEEKEKLAGE
-451 FDDIKQEK
+451 LDGIKQEK

-531 AKTMYNSKVG
+531 AKTMYNSQVG

>member
-19 RKIKVNTDFTDST
+19 RKIKVNKDFTDST

-43 DTNDTETLAV
+43 NTNDTETLAV

-107 FSSKPTTSNKVNNAA
+107 FSSKPTTSNKVNNTA
-122 FSCEVNSLERNLPN
+122 FSSEVNSLERNLPN
-136 WLVNKIKINLVNYEQ
+136 WLVNEIKINLVNYEQ

-161 EKALDA
+161 EKALDT

-203 TKPLADMTKAQNRL
+203 TKPLADMAKAQNRL

-223 AANKTKTVN
+223 AANKTETVN

-261 IAKKPQTVEELNQA
+261 SAEKPQTVEELNQA
-275 LNVAEDEKATQQQA
+275 LNAAEAEKATQQQA
-289 LNDATS
+289 LSDATS
-295 GSSEELQGL
+295 GSSAELQGL

-323 VELAEQFKKIEAD
+323 VDLAKQFEEIEAK
-336 LNDKETEVKTNEQNI
+336 LNAKETDVKTNEQNI

-374 LKGQKELLENQKSNL
+374 LKNQKDLLENQKSNL
-389 SSSNMQPEQLTPAQ
+389 SSSNMQPEQLASAQ
-403 RQIDSQISS
+403 SQIDAQISS
-412 ISGAISEAETAE
+412 ISDAISEAETAE
-424 QEALKDLDKQKE
+424 QEALRDLNKQKE
-436 ELEKLKEKKEKLAGE
+436 DLKKLNEEKEKLAGE
-451 FDDIKQEK
+451 LDGFKQEK

-531 AKTMYNSKVG
+531 AKTMYNSQVG

>member
-203 TKPLADMTKAQNRL
+203 TKPLANMTKAQNRL

-223 AANKTKTVN
+223 AANKTETVN
-232 KDFADNTVAE
+232 KDFAD
-242 QNNTVTNTVAPTT
+242 NTVAPTT

-295 GSSEELQGL
+295 GSSQELQGL

-389 SSSNMQPEQLTPAQ
+389 SSSNMQPEQLTSAQ
-403 RQIDSQISS
+403 SQINTQISS
-412 ISGAISEAETAE
+412 ISEAISEAETAE

-436 ELEKLKEKKEKLAGE
+436 ELEKLNEEKEKLAGE
-451 FDDIKQEK
+451 FDAIKQEK

>member
-223 AANKTKTVN
+223 AANKTETVN
-232 KDFADNTVAE
+232 KDFAD
-242 QNNTVTNTVAPTT
+242 NTVAPTT

-295 GSSEELQGL
+295 GSSQELQGL

-389 SSSNMQPEQLTPAQ
+389 SSSNMQPEQLTSAQ
-403 RQIDSQISS
+403 SQINTQISS
-412 ISGAISEAETAE
+412 ISEAISEAETAE

-436 ELEKLKEKKEKLAGE
+436 ELEKLNEEKEKLAGE
-451 FDDIKQEK
+451 FDAIKQEK

-516 ANLENNSIKYDYGVG
+516 ANLENKSIKYDYGVG

-556 WCLRGVTKTLNRAFG
+556 WCLRGVTKTLNRAFV

-658 EGNFRVFYPVQ
+658 NGNFRVFYPIQ